1 MKIINHTLVVMLFCV
16 ISSAHAILDIEVTQ
30 AMDAP
35 KPIAVVPFAGE
46 AGVTTQLTEIIRHD
60 LNRSGEF
67 KLLPTNA
74 MAQKP
79 STVADVTI
87 DYWRQIKMDA
97 LVIGSVQ
104 PLPDNKFKVQYQLF
118 DVYAQSNPG
127 TPILGETFTVT
138 GPALRSLAH
147 HISDQIYERLT
158 GHPGAFSTRIAYVNV
173 RWNNNKIVEYR
184 LEIADSDGYNPKP
197 LLTSKEPIM
206 SPAWSPDG
214 KQLAYVSFENYRS
227 QIYVADIA
235 TGQRRLI
242 SKKPGINGSPAF
254 SPDGDKLAIVLSNQ
268 STPKLYVVNL
278 KNDMMEKITEG
289 PSIDTEPEWSP
300 DGKSLYYTSNRGG
313 KPQIYRVD
321 LDSKKIERVTFE
333 GDYNARPV
341 LTSDGRYM
349 IMIHRF
355 GGRFHIAA
363 QDLKSGQVLVLTE
376 TQLDQSPSLAPNDRM
391 VIYSTLQG
399 GKRALSAVSIDG
411 RVKLKIPTNEGEVQ
425 DPAWSPSMK

>member
-1 MKIINHTLVVMLFCV
+1 MIKIHRYLLVMLLCV
-16 ISSAHAILDIEVTQ
+16 FSTAQAILDIEVTQ

-46 AGVTTQLTEIIRHD
+46 GSLSTQLTDIIRQD
-60 LNRSGEF
+60 LKRSGEF
-67 KLLPTNA
+67 KLLPTQS

-79 STVADVTI
+79 SSVSEVSI

-118 DVYAQSNPG
+118 DVYAQANPG
-127 TPILGETFTVT
+127 TPVMGETFTVS
-138 GPALRSLAH
+138 GSALRGLAH
-147 HISDQIYERLT
+147 HIADQIYERLT
-158 GHPGAFSTRIAYVNV
+158 GVSGAFSTKIAYVNV
-173 RWNNNKIVEYR
+173 LWKNNKIVEYR

-321 LDSKKIERVTFE
+321 LDSKKIDRITFE

-425 DPAWSPSMK
+425 DPAWSPSM

>member
-1 MKIINHTLVVMLFCV
+1 
-16 ISSAHAILDIEVTQ
+16 
-30 AMDAP
+30 
-35 KPIAVVPFAGE
+35 
-46 AGVTTQLTEIIRHD
+46 
-60 LNRSGEF
+60 
-67 KLLPTNA
+67 
-74 MAQKP
+74 
-79 STVADVTI
+79 
-87 DYWRQIKMDA
+87 
-97 LVIGSVQ
+97 
-104 PLPDNKFKVQYQLF
+104 
-118 DVYAQSNPG
+118 
-127 TPILGETFTVT
+127 
-138 GPALRSLAH
+138 
-147 HISDQIYERLT
+147 
-158 GHPGAFSTRIAYVNV
+158 
-173 RWNNNKIVEYR
+173 
-184 LEIADSDGYNPKP
+184 
-197 LLTSKEPIM
+197 
-206 SPAWSPDG
+206 
-214 KQLAYVSFENYRS
+214 
-227 QIYVADIA
+227 VADIA

>member
-1 MKIINHTLVVMLFCV
+1 MNKIQSFLLMMLLSFFSC
-16 ISSAHAILDIEVTQ
+16 AHALLDIEVTQ
-30 AMDAP
+30 AMDAQR
-35 KPIAVVPFAGE
+35 PIAVVPFAGE
-46 AGVTTQLTEIIRHD
+46 GGASTQLTEIIRHD

-67 KLLPTNA
+67 KVLPVSA

-79 STVADVTI
+79 SSAQDVSV
-87 DYWRQIKMDA
+87 DYWRQIKMDS
-97 LVIGSVQ
+97 LVIGNVQ
-104 PLPDNKFKVQYQLF
+104 SLPDNKYKVQYQLF
-118 DVYAQSNPG
+118 DVYAQANPG
-127 TPILGETFTVT
+127 TPVMGETFTVT

-147 HISDQIYERLT
+147 HIADQIYLRLT
-158 GHPGAFSTRIAYVNV
+158 GNPGAFSSRIAYVNV
-173 RWNNNKIVEYR
+173 RWKNNKIVEYR

-214 KQLAYVSFENYRS
+214 KQLAYVSFENHRS

-254 SPDGDKLAIVLSNQ
+254 SPDGEKLAIVLSNQ

-278 KNDMMEKITEG
+278 KNDMMEKVTEG

-313 KPQIYRVD
+313 KPQIYRVE
-321 LDSKKIERVTFE
+321 LDSKKISRVTFE

-349 IMIHRF
+349 IMIHRYA
-355 GGRFHIAA
+355 GRFHIAA

-391 VIYSTLQG
+391 VIYSTLQD
-399 GKRALSAVSIDG
+399 GKRVLSAVSIDG

-425 DPAWSPSMK
+425 DPAWSPSM